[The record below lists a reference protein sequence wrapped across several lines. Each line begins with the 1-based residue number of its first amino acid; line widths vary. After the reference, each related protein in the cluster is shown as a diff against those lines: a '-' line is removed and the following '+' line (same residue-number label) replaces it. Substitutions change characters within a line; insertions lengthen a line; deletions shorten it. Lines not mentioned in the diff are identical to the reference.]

1 MFDITVKVYDSAGNP
16 ASSTNVKMFVPYNEV
31 GNPVA
36 ATATGWTF
44 TKNVGTKF
52 NGTTDALGTV
62 ATSLTMKTFTADNL
76 VTLETGVKGY
86 GPLGTFILG
95 SPAATYSA
103 MQVIQKR
110 NKLAAASSFA
120 MDPILLT
127 PGTRV
132 ANVTV
137 VFKDLSGPINNAN
150 VSVYRGKGD
159 LRPGKG
165 ATYIGYF
172 HTDATGKIKVQWT
185 EPLKASDTGMYFTA
199 VVTENAYA
207 LGGVVGSAPFEISF
221 PYLTPPSVL
230 VSSYDPNPTVV
241 RVGAPMSY
249 AITVKDFSGSPVQDV
264 FVKAMIAGNVS
275 GKTDGTG
282 KITLSLVPPTSTP
295 TQTDASEVIFDL
307 SKGGAE
313 STLQAGVLVGV
324 GVFALSNLNIPSGS
338 VGQKITISATV
349 TNNGPLQDT
358 ARVLLS
364 VDDQP
369 FEIQEVTVDPNGGT
383 ATINIPWVPYDTS
396 QHTLK
401 LTIGASTVS
410 GQITA
415 GGGGTDIITL
425 AIVGIVLLI
434 VGVIIGMVIGKRPKA
449 PKPEEAPMPEEK
461 PEEPK
466 A

>member
-1 MFDITVKVYDSAGNP
+1 
-16 ASSTNVKMFVPYNEV
+16 
-31 GNPVA
+31 
-36 ATATGWTF
+36 
-44 TKNVGTKF
+44 
-52 NGTTDALGTV
+52 
-62 ATSLTMKTFTADNL
+62 
-76 VTLETGVKGY
+76 
-86 GPLGTFILG
+86 
-95 SPAATYSA
+95 
-103 MQVIQKR
+103 
-110 NKLAAASSFA
+110 
-120 MDPILLT
+120 
-127 PGTRV
+127 
-132 ANVTV
+132 
-137 VFKDLSGPINNAN
+137 
-150 VSVYRGKGD
+150 
-159 LRPGKG
+159 
-165 ATYIGYF
+165 
-172 HTDATGKIKVQWT
+172 
-185 EPLKASDTGMYFTA
+185 
-199 VVTENAYA
+199 
-207 LGGVVGSAPFEISF
+207 
-221 PYLTPPSVL
+221 
-230 VSSYDPNPTVV
+230 
-241 RVGAPMSY
+241 
-249 AITVKDFSGSPVQDV
+249 
-264 FVKAMIAGNVS
+264 VKAMIAGNVS